1 MSLSDGHNRVLYN
14 LKYIMYFD
22 TIRERLRC
30 REFFEGVNKILKKG
44 GWWVTNNGGGGDWHL
59 YKLWDICL
67 ADCRILHFWQVF
79 TFHKRRYLFIFYD
92 NQVLLVVIS
101 QCGPTSCT
109 FQTGLPLPLQFG
121 QEKNISGH
129 SFKRGAYW
137 FVFKIATGR
146 VGTRWWTLL

>member
-44 GWWVTNNGGGGDWHL
+44 GWWVTNNGGGGIDTSTNYETYAL
-59 YKLWDICL
+59 LT
-67 ADCRILHFWQVF
+67 AEFF
-79 TFHKRRYLFIFYD
+79 TFDRSLLFTKADNLFIFYD

-109 FQTGLPLPLQFG
+109 FQNRSSSPPSVWPRK
-121 QEKNISGH
+121 EYI
-129 SFKRGAYW
+129 
-137 FVFKIATGR
+137 
-146 VGTRWWTLL
+146 WTLI